1 LDSGDTLSSEAQKHR
16 LVGLEKIAEA
26 ERLRLA
32 LAGARIA
39 AFDWVPASGH
49 IDWDGLNVLLESHP
63 KFAELSSAKVFLN
76 WLGSETRDRLN
87 EYAARPAADD
97 APFTAEFQAVTGVSR
112 EWFEIRAIALSGGNG
127 PAERV
132 TGLLR
137 EITGQKTALS
147 RLTHLANCDEL
158 TGHLNRTRLREE
170 LAKTIAAARAEKL
183 TCSYLVAAIDKLA
196 VINESYGFDC
206 ADEVIVAAGQRL
218 SKSLRGRDVIG
229 RTGGNKFGLI
239 LFNCSERQMSQVAE
253 RLIDMVRSEA
263 IETSAGSVSATI
275 SVGAVWL
282 PAAANTSQEAM
293 LHAEEALERAKRK
306 GRNGLEIYTK
316 SSQRETERRRLGTI
330 GDEVTAALN
339 EHRMVLAY
347 QPIINARTRKPE
359 HYECL
364 LRMVRKDGS
373 IAPAGEFVPAAE
385 QLGLIRMLD
394 RRALE
399 MAVAQL
405 YAYEGIKLS
414 INVSGT
420 TAGDQS
426 WLQNFI
432 AYVNENREVAE
443 RMTVELTETAA
454 LQAFEENARFVSRLR
469 DMGCKVAIDDFGA
482 GYTSFRNLHN
492 LRVDMVKIDG
502 DYVRNLS
509 QSPDNQ
515 LFVRTLVHLAKNF
528 ELATVAEWVD
538 SEEDAKLLERFGV
551 DFFQGFYFGKPETKP
566 EWMTAGV
573 ATYRQV
579 DEQAGDQN
587 MDQSASG

>member
-1 LDSGDTLSSEAQKHR
+1 
-16 LVGLEKIAEA
+16 
-26 ERLRLA
+26 
-32 LAGARIA
+32 
-39 AFDWVPASGH
+39 
-49 IDWDGLNVLLESHP
+49 
-63 KFAELSSAKVFLN
+63 
-76 WLGSETRDRLN
+76 
-87 EYAARPAADD
+87 
-97 APFTAEFQAVTGVSR
+97 
-112 EWFEIRAIALSGGNG
+112 
-127 PAERV
+127 
-132 TGLLR
+132 
-137 EITGQKTALS
+137 
-147 RLTHLANCDEL
+147 
-158 TGHLNRTRLREE
+158 
-170 LAKTIAAARAEKL
+170 
-183 TCSYLVAAIDKLA
+183 
-196 VINESYGFDC
+196 
-206 ADEVIVAAGQRL
+206 
-218 SKSLRGRDVIG
+218 
-229 RTGGNKFGLI
+229 
-239 LFNCSERQMSQVAE
+239 
-253 RLIDMVRSEA
+253 
-263 IETSAGSVSATI
+263 
-275 SVGAVWL
+275 
-282 PAAANTSQEAM
+282 
-293 LHAEEALERAKRK
+293 
-306 GRNGLEIYTK
+306 
-316 SSQRETERRRLGTI
+316 
-330 GDEVTAALN
+330 
-339 EHRMVLAY
+339 MVLAY

-364 LRMVRKDGS
+364 LRLVRKDGS
-373 IAPAGEFVPAAE
+373 IVPAGEFVPAAE

-432 AYVNENREVAE
+432 NYVNENREVAE

-551 DFFQGFYFGKPETKP
+551 DYFQGFYFGKPELKP
-566 EWMTAGV
+566 EWMTAG
-573 ATYRQV
+573 AARYRQE
-579 DEQAGDQN
+579 DEQAGDQT
-587 MDQSASG
+587 AAG